1 MFDVLLQSLNALYE
15 SRYPKLRYITFV
27 AGRSRAQVAE
37 DMEQLLMQPTGQKDE
52 EGASAPPT
60 ETYDIGSPEWKAE
73 LERALKDIFLIAK
86 ARLKG
91 MGIE

>member
-1 MFDVLLQSLNALYE
+1 
-15 SRYPKLRYITFV
+15 
-27 AGRSRAQVAE
+27 
-37 DMEQLLMQPTGQKDE
+37 MQPTRQKDD

-60 ETYDIGSPEWKAE
+60 QTYEVGSAEWKAE

-91 MGIE
+91 MGVE

>member
-1 MFDVLLQSLNALYE
+1 
-15 SRYPKLRYITFV
+15 
-27 AGRSRAQVAE
+27 
-37 DMEQLLMQPTGQKDE
+37 MEQLLMHSNGEKDE

-60 ETYDIGSPEWKAE
+60 ATREVGSAEWKAE

-91 MGIE
+91 MGVE

>member
-1 MFDVLLQSLNALYE
+1 M
-15 SRYPKLRYITFV
+15 
-27 AGRSRAQVAE
+27 AE
-37 DMEQLLMQPTGQKDE
+37 DLEKFLMQPTGQKDD

-60 ETYDIGSPEWKAE
+60 QTHEVGSSEWKAE

-91 MGIE
+91 MGVE

>member
-1 MFDVLLQSLNALYE
+1 MHS
-15 SRYPKLRYITFV
+15 
-27 AGRSRAQVAE
+27 
-37 DMEQLLMQPTGQKDE
+37 TGKKDE

-60 ETYDIGSPEWKAE
+60 ETLDVGSPEWKAE